1 MRGFKVCKGF
11 EEFDIN
17 LPKRGT
23 KFSAGYDIESAEDVV
38 INPKEVVVVKTGVK
52 AYMGENEVLQIYPRS
67 SLGFKKHLML
77 ANTVGIID
85 SDYFENEK
93 NDGQIMVGLYN
104 YGNEV
109 QVINKHERIAQG
121 IFTKYLV
128 CDDEEEINTI
138 RKGGI
143 GSTNKY

>member
-11 EEFDIN
+11 ENSDIS
-17 LPKRGT
+17 LPKRGP
-23 KFSAGYDIESAEDVV
+23 KYSAGYDIESCEDVV

-52 AYMGENEVLQIYPRS
+52 AYMKDDEVLQIYPRS

-93 NDGQIMVGLYN
+93 NDGHIMIGLYN

-109 QVINKHERIAQG
+109 QTISKHERIAQG
-121 IFTKYLV
+121 IFSKYLV
-128 CDDEEEINTI
+128 CEDEEEINTI

-143 GSTNKY
+143 GSTNK

>member
-11 EEFDIN
+11 ENSDIS

-23 KFSAGYDIESAEDVV
+23 KYSAGYDIESCEDVV

-52 AYMGENEVLQIYPRS
+52 AYMKDDEVLQIYPRS

-93 NDGQIMVGLYN
+93 NDGHIMIGLYN

-109 QVINKHERIAQG
+109 QTISKHERIAQG
-121 IFTKYLV
+121 IFLKYLV
-128 CDDEEEINTI
+128 CEDEEEINTI

-143 GSTNKY
+143 GSTNK

>member
-11 EEFDIN
+11 ENSDIS

-23 KFSAGYDIESAEDVV
+23 KYSAGYDIESCEDVV

-52 AYMGENEVLQIYPRS
+52 AYMKDDEVLQIYPRS

-93 NDGQIMVGLYN
+93 NDGHIMIGLYN

-109 QVINKHERIAQG
+109 QTISKHERIAQG
-121 IFTKYLV
+121 IFSKYLV
-128 CDDEEEINTI
+128 CEDEEEINTI

-143 GSTNKY
+143 GSTNK

>member
-11 EEFDIN
+11 ENSDIS

-23 KFSAGYDIESAEDVV
+23 KYSAGYDIESCEEVV

-52 AYMGENEVLQIYPRS
+52 AYMKDDEVLQIYPRS

-93 NDGQIMVGLYN
+93 NDGHIMIGLYN

-109 QVINKHERIAQG
+109 QTISKHERIAQG
-121 IFTKYLV
+121 IFSKYLV
-128 CDDEEEINTI
+128 CEDEEEINTI

-143 GSTNKY
+143 GSTNK